1 MFPIN
6 RWWACLGA
14 LILAGLFCNG
24 MLAQMTTGSISGVV
38 MDASEAVIP
47 NTEVSLL
54 SERTGE
60 TRKAVSTASGDF
72 PFAAI
77 SPEPTP
83 RSVREVLRNPMV
95 GSFLPPASD
104 WFWAT

>member
-14 LILAGLFCNG
+14 LILIGLSCNC

-60 TRKAVSTASGDF
+60 TRKTMSAASGDF
-72 PFAAI
+72 LFAAI
-77 SPEPTP
+77 QPGAYSLTMGAPGEP
-83 RSVREVLRNPMV
+83 R
-95 GSFLPPASD
+95 
-104 WFWAT
+104 